1 MARAAGIFVAPMSQP
16 SVALVTDS
24 TCDLPPDL
32 ARAHG
37 VVVVPLTVTLEG
49 RSYQDGVDITP
60 EDFYRKLAASGAPAV
75 TSQPSA
81 GQFAAVYE
89 RALADHD
96 RVLSLHLSSKLSGTY
111 AAALQGAELVGR
123 DRVRV
128 VDTGMVSLPLALV
141 VLAASH
147 MLERGL
153 DPERVVAELR
163 PIQEAMRV
171 YFVVDTLEY
180 LRRGGRIGRAG
191 ALVGSLLQV
200 KPVLTLHEGEVGLLE
215 RVRTQERALSRVI
228 QLAQEVEPPLCTVV
242 GHAAA
247 GAAARR
253 LAAAL
258 EPVSE
263 SLLVG
268 AVGPVVGAHAGPGT
282 VGVSCYP
289 ARLFPLSL
297 TGQSPPSRVG
307 G

>member
-1 MARAAGIFVAPMSQP
+1 MSQP

-24 TCDLPPDL
+24 TCDLPADL

-37 VVVVPLTVTLEG
+37 IVVVPLTVTLEE
-49 RSYQDGVDITP
+49 RSYRDGVDITP
-60 EDFYRKLAASGAPAV
+60 EDFYRKLAASSAPAT
-75 TSQPSA
+75 TSQPSP

-89 RALADHD
+89 QALAQHAK
-96 RVLSLHLSSKLSGTY
+96 VLSLHLSSKLSGTY
-111 AAALQGAELVGR
+111 AAALQGAELVNR
-123 DRVRV
+123 DRIRV
-128 VDTGMVSLPLALV
+128 VDTGMVSLPLALL
-141 VLAASH
+141 VLAASR
-147 MLERGL
+147 MIKEEA
-153 DPERVVAELR
+153 DPERVMARLR

-171 YFVVDTLEY
+171 YFVVGTLEY

-200 KPVLTLHEGEVGLLE
+200 KPVLTLQEGEVNLLE
-215 RVRTQERALSRVI
+215 RVRTQERALSRVT
-228 QLAQEVEPPLCTVV
+228 QLAQEVEQPLCTVI

-247 GAAARR
+247 EAAAER

-297 TGQSPPSRVG
+297 PGRGDGSRSG
-307 G
+307 S

>member
-1 MARAAGIFVAPMSQP
+1 MSQP

-32 ARAHG
+32 ARAHD
-37 VVVVPLTVTLEG
+37 VIVVPLTVTLEG

-60 EDFYRKLAASGAPAV
+60 QAFYRKLAASSSPAV
-75 TSQPSA
+75 TSQPSP

-89 RALADHD
+89 QALAEHA

-111 AAALQGAELVGR
+111 AAAQQGAELVGR
-123 DRVRV
+123 DRIRV

-141 VLAASH
+141 VLAASR
-147 MLERGL
+147 MIKEGL
-153 DPERVVAELR
+153 DPDRVVAELR
-163 PIQEAMRV
+163 PIQEAMHV
-171 YFVVDTLEY
+171 YFVVGTLEY

-200 KPVLTLHEGEVGLLE
+200 KPVLTLQEGEVGLLE

-228 QLAQEVEPPLCTVV
+228 QLAQEVEQPLCTVV

-247 GAAARR
+247 VEAAQR

-297 TGQSPPSRVG
+297 PGRGDGSRSG
-307 G
+307 S